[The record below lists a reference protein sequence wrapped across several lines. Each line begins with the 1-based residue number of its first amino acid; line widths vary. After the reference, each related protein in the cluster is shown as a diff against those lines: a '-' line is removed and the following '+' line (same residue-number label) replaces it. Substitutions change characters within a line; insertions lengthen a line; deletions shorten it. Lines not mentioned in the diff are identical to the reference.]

1 MATSS
6 VPALIY
12 AQGIYDQ
19 VEVRIVLTEKTNDSR
34 LEQLKELLEIL
45 ADAIDQKPG
54 ARDLAQLSK
63 QYRETVKEIED
74 IQGAG
79 DDDDEIGEILGG
91 RASAGK
97 PGAVRKDRSV
107 LR

>member
-1 MATSS
+1 M
-6 VPALIY
+6 
-12 AQGIYDQ
+12 
-19 VEVRIVLTEKTNDSR
+19 RILLKVKTNESR

-63 QYRETVKEIED
+63 QYRETIREIED
-74 IQGAG
+74 IEGAG
-79 DDDDEIGEILGG
+79 DDDDEIGEILGN
-91 RASAGK
+91 RAADGK
-97 PGAVRKDRSV
+97 PGAVRKDRSG